1 MSGAIVVGTLCF
13 KFIAEN
19 IVFSIKSIHDIFSY
33 LNSSKHHSIKESLE
47 DLDIKEKIIIVETLL
62 SELKSKQIKKSVKH
76 SVNSVGHSIEEIN
89 HNLKKLKD
97 EIEYHNTKYFSNWRT
112 FNYDDIIENLKKK
125 NNLLNCRLDL
135 LIKLLSIK

>member
-19 IVFSIKSIHDIFSY
+19 IIFSIKSIHDVFSY
-33 LNSSKHHSIKESLE
+33 LHSSEYHSIKESID

-62 SELKSKQIKKSVKH
+62 HELKSKPIKKSVKY
-76 SVNSVGHSIEEIN
+76 SINSVGHSIEEIN
-89 HNLKKLKD
+89 NYLKELKD
-97 EIEYHNTKYFSNWRT
+97 QLEYHNTKYLSNWRT
-112 FNYDDIIENLKKK
+112 FSCDDIIENLKKK
-125 NNLLNCRLDL
+125 NKLLNCRLDL